1 MDSLPI
7 IYNNMLLT
15 HHQKHV
21 NVRFNGIVS
30 NTPTIYMYEMSAQ
43 TGLQSERMGWR
54 NLYMYMHYMCAHG
67 LVHTGPPHLYEQS
80 HY

>member
-1 MDSLPI
+1 
-7 IYNNMLLT
+7 MLLT

-43 TGLQSERMGWR
+43 TGLQSEDGMEKFVHVHA
-54 NLYMYMHYMCAHG
+54 LHMCSWISSYWATT
-67 LVHTGPPHLYEQS
+67 LV
-80 HY
+80 